1 MEKVLSRDGTSIAY
15 HRSGSGEPL
24 VLVHGTSGTFHRW
37 DPVLPFFERHF
48 TVYAMD
54 RRGRGESADDGSPYS
69 LQREFEDVAA
79 VVERAG
85 AKAHLFG
92 HSYGAVCSLE
102 ASLLTDRIDRLILYE
117 PPIPTPGSRGE
128 DDGVLKRMENLLA
141 AEEREA
147 VLDIFMGEMV
157 RMSPQDIRLSKSA
170 AGWPARVAAAH
181 TIPREILALKGYSF
195 DPSRFKAASTPTL
208 LLLGGVSPDNFRQAL
223 LLLESALPSSRTVV
237 LPGQH
242 HVAMETAPEL
252 LAEAVSDFLLSSL
265 S

>member
-1 MEKVLSRDGTSIAY
+1 LEKVLSRDGTSIAY
-15 HRSGSGEPL
+15 HCSGSGEPL
-24 VLVHGTSGTFHRW
+24 VLVHGTSGTFRRW
-37 DPVLPFFERHF
+37 DPVLPLLEGHF

-54 RRGRGESADDGSPYS
+54 RRGRGESADGASPYS

-195 DPSRFKAASTPTL
+195 DPFRFKAASTPTL
-208 LLLGGVSPDNFRQAL
+208 LLLGGESPDNFRQAL
-223 LLLESALPSSRTVV
+223 LLLESALPKSRTVV

-242 HVAMETAPEL
+242 HVAMDTAPEL
-252 LAEAVSDFLLSSL
+252 LAEAVSDFLLSSV